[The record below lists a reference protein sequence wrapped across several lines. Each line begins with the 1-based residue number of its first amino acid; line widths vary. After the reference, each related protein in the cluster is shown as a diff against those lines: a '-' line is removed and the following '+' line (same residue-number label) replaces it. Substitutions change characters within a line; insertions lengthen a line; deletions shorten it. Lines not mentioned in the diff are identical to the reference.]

1 MKNYKNLTIIIIT
14 FKSDEIIYK
23 FIDKIPKEIKIIVVE
38 NSKNLELKRK
48 LEKRYRNAQVYLRK
62 NLGVSSS
69 LNYAVKKTKTEY
81 FLHLSPDL
89 KVNYKDIDIFFEFA
103 VKINNDF
110 CALGPRF
117 LKTKKKGHLQID
129 KQLRYGKIDS
139 IHGSYM
145 FFNKMRFNE
154 IGGWDD
160 KIFLYFEETDYSLRG
175 KKLGLYCYQIN
186 SIKTQTIDTTV
197 KINNKNEKK
206 NWLNLLVWHFIWS
219 KFYTN
224 KKKFGFIFSIF
235 IFFPIFVR
243 ILFRL
248 FVYSIFYN
256 KMKLTKYKF
265 RFSGL
270 YNSIVGNN
278 SYLRLKHIKN

>member
-69 LNYAVKKTKTEY
+69 LNYAVKKTKTKY

-117 LKTKKKGHLQID
+117 LKTKKK
-129 KQLRYGKIDS
+129 RTPS
-139 IHGSYM
+139 
-145 FFNKMRFNE
+145 NR
-154 IGGWDD
+154 
-160 KIFLYFEETDYSLRG
+160 
-175 KKLGLYCYQIN
+175 
-186 SIKTQTIDTTV
+186 
-197 KINNKNEKK
+197 
-206 NWLNLLVWHFIWS
+206 
-219 KFYTN
+219 
-224 KKKFGFIFSIF
+224 
-235 IFFPIFVR
+235 
-243 ILFRL
+243 
-248 FVYSIFYN
+248 
-256 KMKLTKYKF
+256 
-265 RFSGL
+265 
-270 YNSIVGNN
+270 
-278 SYLRLKHIKN
+278 